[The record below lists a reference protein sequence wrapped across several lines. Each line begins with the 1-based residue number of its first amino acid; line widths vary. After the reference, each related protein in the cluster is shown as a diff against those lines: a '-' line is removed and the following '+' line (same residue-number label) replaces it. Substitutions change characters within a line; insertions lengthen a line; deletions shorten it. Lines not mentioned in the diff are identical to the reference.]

1 MSDCRVITLLSGKGG
16 SGKTTVAISI
26 CKLLS
31 DMGLRTLLIDF
42 DFATDG
48 ASYFFKDRLK
58 PRARA
63 LWDIIEEQGFQN
75 SVPQDLLVNISNGF
89 YFIPSRIVNKKGR
102 SYDSVAYNRDFLKE
116 IVLGPIFSYA
126 VRMKFDYVFI
136 DCQAGFAISS
146 SAAAQWAEMA
156 VFVTEPDAISSDA
169 TDNLLIQMGD
179 SLPETRKYLVNKI
192 DVRDADT
199 YRSMTDVFQTLNRL
213 PPLPFDFAVR
223 NAFGARQLPIDV
235 RKPSAL
241 LFALLETVKVLFPE
255 LHGRIEAYR
264 EEHIDR
270 LFNEY
275 QQNIEELVR
284 KREVLDEMLAEVK
297 SSKINFRYRLLSQL
311 VTIAGALG
319 LFYAL
324 GFVLTDIFSIH
335 FINMRYL
342 SSATVAGVLA
352 LAIYTLYKFREQV
365 ARSIY
370 SEKKQLHISKE
381 LEEVTRD
388 IDKFRSLL
396 WARSRDYLLD
406 TEVEKASQ
414 RYEKKGGPNVYIEA
428 RPKGRPE
435 GTHIDDYVIEDH
447 ADRVLGT
454 FKTQKEA
461 IDWTTKN
468 GYHPLVAR
476 VRHLNDKKIPDHW
489 RSA

>member
-1 MSDCRVITLLSGKGG
+1 MSDCKVITLLSGKGG

-75 SVPQDLLVNISNGF
+75 SVPQDLLVNISDNF

-116 IVLGPIFSYA
+116 TVLGPIFSYA
-126 VRMKFDYVFI
+126 VGMKFDYVFI

-146 SAAAQWAEMA
+146 SAAAHWAEMA

-199 YRSMTDVFQTLNRL
+199 YRNMTDVFQTLNRL

-235 RKPSAL
+235 KKPSAL
-241 LFALLETVKVLFPE
+241 LFALLETVKALFPE
-255 LHGRIEAYR
+255 LRPRIEEYR

-275 QQNIEELVR
+275 QQNIENLVTTREDLERRLLQLKSR
-284 KREVLDEMLAEVK
+284 KLT
-297 SSKINFRYRLLSQL
+297 FRYLLLSRFIN
-311 VTIAGALG
+311 IAGVLGAL
-319 LFYAL
+319 YAI
-324 GFVLTDIFSIH
+324 GFILTDAFKVQIVST
-335 FINMRYL
+335 RYL
-342 SSATVAGVLA
+342 SLVTAIGILGLA
-352 LAIYTLYKFREQV
+352 LYTLYQFRKQAEESVYDEREQLYV
-365 ARSIY
+365 
-370 SEKKQLHISKE
+370 SKE
-381 LEEVTRD
+381 LEQVTRD
-388 IDKFRSLL
+388 IDKFRSML

-414 RYEKKGGPNVYIEA
+414 RQEKTSTWNVYIQA

-435 GTHIDDYVIEDH
+435 GSAIQDYVVETH
-447 ADRVLGT
+447 ADEVLGT

-461 IDWTTKN
+461 IDWAKAN
-468 GYHPLVAR
+468 GHHSLVAR
-476 VRHLNDKKIPDHW
+476 VRHLNDKKNPDHW

>member
-1 MSDCRVITLLSGKGG
+1 MSDCKVITLLSGKGG

-75 SVPQDLLVNISNGF
+75 SAPQDLLVNISDNF

-116 IVLGPIFSYA
+116 TALEPIFSYA
-126 VRMKFDYVFI
+126 VRMNFDYVFI

-199 YRSMTDVFQTLNRL
+199 YRNMTDVFQTLNRL

-235 RKPSAL
+235 KKPSAL
-241 LFALLETVKVLFPE
+241 LFALLETVKALFPE
-255 LHGRIEAYR
+255 LRPLIEEYR
-264 EEHIDR
+264 AEHIDR

-275 QQNIEELVR
+275 QQNIEHLVATR
-284 KREVLDEMLAEVK
+284 EGLEKRLAELK
-297 SSKINFRYRLLSQL
+297 SRKLTFRYRLLNNL
-311 VTIAGALG
+311 LGLAGALAS
-319 LFYAL
+319 LYAL
-324 GFVLTDIFSIH
+324 GFVLTDSFKIQIV
-335 FINMRYL
+335 NMKYL
-342 SSATVAGVLA
+342 SLATAISILGLVL
-352 LAIYTLYKFREQV
+352 YTSFQFRKQAEE
-365 ARSIY
+365 SMY
-370 SEKKQLHISKE
+370 DEEKQLYTSKE
-381 LEEVTRD
+381 LEQVTRD

-396 WARSRDYLLD
+396 WSRSRDYLLD

-414 RYEKKGGPNVYIEA
+414 RQEKRGMGNVYIEA

-435 GTHIDDYVIEDH
+435 GSAIQDYVVENY
-447 ADRVLGT
+447 ADQVLGT

-461 IDWTTKN
+461 IDWAKAN
-468 GYHPLVAR
+468 GHHSLVAR

>member
-1 MSDCRVITLLSGKGG
+1 MSDCKVITLLSGKGG

-31 DMGLRTLLIDF
+31 DMGLKTLLVDF

-63 LWDIIEEQGFQN
+63 LWDIIEGQGLQN
-75 SVPQDLLVNISNGF
+75 STPQDLLVNISDTF
-89 YFIPSRIVNKKGR
+89 YFIPSRIVNKKAR

-116 IVLGPIFSYA
+116 AVLAPILSYA
-126 VRMKFDYVFI
+126 NKVKFDYALI

-146 SAAAQWAEMA
+146 GAAAQLAEMA

-179 SLPETRKYLVNKI
+179 SLPETRRYLVNKI

-199 YRSMTDVFQTLNRL
+199 YRNMTDVFQTLNRL

-223 NAFGARQLPIDV
+223 NAFGARQLPVDV
-235 RKPSAL
+235 KKPSAL
-241 LFALLETVKVLFPE
+241 LFALLETVKALFPE
-255 LHGRIEAYR
+255 LRPRIEEYR

-275 QQNIEELVR
+275 QQNIEKLVI
-284 KREVLDEMLAEVK
+284 KREHLERDLAHLK
-297 SSKINFRYRLLSQL
+297 SRKLNFRYRFLNQLFIITGGGVALYGLGFLLTDFFKVQIVSMRYISL
-311 VTIAGALG
+311 VTATVILG
-319 LFYAL
+319 LAL
-324 GFVLTDIFSIH
+324 
-335 FINMRYL
+335 
-342 SSATVAGVLA
+342 
-352 LAIYTLYKFREQV
+352 YTLYQFRLHAEDSVYDEREQ
-365 ARSIY
+365 
-370 SEKKQLHISKE
+370 LLISKE
-381 LEEVTRD
+381 LEQVTRD

-406 TEVEKASQ
+406 TEIEKVSQ
-414 RYEKKGGPNVYIEA
+414 RQERKSAATVYVQA

-435 GTHIDDYVIEDH
+435 GSPIQDYVIENY
-447 ADRVLGT
+447 ADEVLGT
-454 FKTQKEA
+454 FRTQKEA
-461 IDWTTKN
+461 IDWAKAN
-468 GYHPLVAR
+468 GHHPLVAR